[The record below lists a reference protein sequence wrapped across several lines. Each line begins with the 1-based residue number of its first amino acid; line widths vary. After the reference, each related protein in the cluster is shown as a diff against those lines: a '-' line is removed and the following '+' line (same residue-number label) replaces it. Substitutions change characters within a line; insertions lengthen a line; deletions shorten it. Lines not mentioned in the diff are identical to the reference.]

1 LLESGGG
8 EIEAEIGFR
17 APHFRMNQSSPVC
30 VIPQGSNIDNAYLAP
45 VHLNQATCLQAAQ
58 SSRHNFTD
66 RAYAACNLCMGQGQ
80 RETHC
85 RGSTL
90 PIIATLIQQELR
102 NAPVHVSQRE
112 ALDQRS
118 AFPHTAG
125 EQPQRGQTDFRP
137 FETEPHNLLAWQEQY
152 ERILFRR
159 GGGRI
164 GSTVKNGD
172 FRERRAGPLD
182 MYDLLPSVR
191 ADAICPYGSLH
202 YDVESG
208 SGFAGEE

>member
-1 LLESGGG
+1 
-8 EIEAEIGFR
+8 
-17 APHFRMNQSSPVC
+17 
-30 VIPQGSNIDNAYLAP
+30 
-45 VHLNQATCLQAAQ
+45 
-58 SSRHNFTD
+58 
-66 RAYAACNLCMGQGQ
+66 
-80 RETHC
+80 
-85 RGSTL
+85 L

-102 NAPVHVSQRE
+102 NPPVNVSQRE

-137 FETEPHNLLAWQEQY
+137 FETEPYNLLARQEQY

-208 SGFAGEE
+208 RGFAGEEQRLAAAEPPLGCATGQGPVVLLREFTKKRRTLQRLDNFLAGQHALRKVSDEA